1 MLRATADGFP
11 NPRSMLPPGPHDEAR
26 RFLEE
31 RLPLPPRVLLVL
43 GSGLGALA
51 REIADPTRIPY
62 AEIPG
67 FPPGNVVGHP
77 GALVCGTLEGVA
89 VAAMQGRFH
98 LYEGWA
104 PEQVVAP
111 VRAFASLGI
120 ETMLVTN
127 AAGGVRPGMRPG
139 DLMLIADHL
148 NLLWKNPLTGA
159 VFPGEDRFPD
169 MSEPYD
175 AELRR
180 MALEVARELEIP
192 LSEGVYAAL
201 TGPSYETP
209 AEIRML
215 RGWGADAVGM
225 STVPEVLVARARY
238 IRVVGISCITNLAA
252 GLGGGALSHAEVLAT
267 GERVKESFSR
277 LLRGLLRRISG

>member
-1 MLRATADGFP
+1 MSLRTPSD
-11 NPRSMLPPGPHDEAR
+11 NHRMLPPGPHDEAR
-26 RFLEE
+26 RYLEE
-31 RLPLPPRVLLVL
+31 RLPLQPRVLLVL

-51 REIADPTRIPY
+51 DEIADPLRISY

-67 FPPGNVVGHP
+67 FPTASVAGHA
-77 GALVCGTLEGVA
+77 GTLVCGTLEGVA
-89 VAAMQGRFH
+89 VAAMQGRLH

-127 AAGGVRPGMRPG
+127 AAGGVRPGVQPG

-148 NLLWKNPLTGA
+148 NLLWKNPLAGA
-159 VFPGEDRFPD
+159 VLPGEERFPD
-169 MSEPYD
+169 MSAPYD
-175 AELRR
+175 RELRR
-180 MALEVARELEIP
+180 IALDVARELEIP
-192 LSEGVYAAL
+192 LSEGVYAAV

-225 STVPEVLVARARY
+225 STVPEIIAARARGV
-238 IRVVGISCITNLAA
+238 RVAGISCITNLAA
-252 GLGGGALSHAEVLAT
+252 GLGEGALSHAEVVET
-267 GERVKESFSR
+267 GERVRDTLSR
-277 LLRGLLRRISG
+277 LLRGLLRRIAT